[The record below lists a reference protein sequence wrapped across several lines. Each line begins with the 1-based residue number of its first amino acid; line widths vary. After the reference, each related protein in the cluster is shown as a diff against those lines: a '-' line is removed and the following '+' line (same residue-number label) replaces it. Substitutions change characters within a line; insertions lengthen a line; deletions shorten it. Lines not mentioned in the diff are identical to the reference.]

1 MSTLLKPFE
10 LVLNKAIA
18 QDPET
23 KSKLDLFE
31 GKRIRIRLTD
41 IVISCDAIVS
51 EQNIRLEP
59 AGEQTADLQISA
71 TTFSLLKL
79 THDPDSLFSSG
90 IDINGDIRFAKDL
103 QDLMQGFDF
112 DWEAQLSLITGDTL
126 AHPISHGFSQFMSW
140 SKNTGD
146 NLVQDLAE
154 YLREESQMLPD
165 QSQIKEFIMEIDT
178 LRADLDRIEARIN
191 RLISK

>member
-1 MSTLLKPFE
+1 MSRFFNAFE

-23 KSKLDLFE
+23 KSKLDLFDN
-31 GKRIRIRLTD
+31 KRIRIQLTD
-41 IVISCDAIVS
+41 INLSCDALITKQTIQLEAAI
-51 EQNIRLEP
+51 EQ
-59 AGEQTADLQISA
+59 AADLQISA

-79 THDPDSLFSSG
+79 TRDPDSLFSSA
-90 IDINGDIRFAKDL
+90 ININGDVRFAKDL

-112 DWEAQLSLITGDTL
+112 DWEAQLALITGDTL
-126 AHPISHGFSQFMSW
+126 AHPIAHGFNQFMSW
-140 SKNTGD
+140 SKNTGE

-154 YLREESQMLPD
+154 YLREESQILPD
-165 QSQIKEFIMEIDT
+165 RSQVKDFMIEVDT
-178 LRADLDRIEARIN
+178 LRADTERLQARIN